1 MGELTLFGGG
11 CLGRQIQEGV
21 SLKQRFLKIWIL
33 SSHYIPS
40 GVLYV
45 NFILVSTSLK

>member
-1 MGELTLFGGG
+1 MGGLTLFGGG
-11 CLGRQIQEGV
+11 CLGKQIQEGV
-21 SLKQRFLKIWIL
+21 SLKQCFLKIL